1 MLNEKTNELRKCQA
15 PLGTLGVIVQ
25 YRIEY
30 GFIMS
35 AAICAVP
42 TVLVIW
48 LNVKAGAR
56 KFNSP

>member
-1 MLNEKTNELRKCQA
+1 MLNEKTNESRKCQA
-15 PLGTLGVIVQ
+15 PLSTLGVIVQ
-25 YRIEY
+25 YGIEY

-48 LNVKAGAR
+48 LNVQAGRKKA
-56 KFNSP
+56 